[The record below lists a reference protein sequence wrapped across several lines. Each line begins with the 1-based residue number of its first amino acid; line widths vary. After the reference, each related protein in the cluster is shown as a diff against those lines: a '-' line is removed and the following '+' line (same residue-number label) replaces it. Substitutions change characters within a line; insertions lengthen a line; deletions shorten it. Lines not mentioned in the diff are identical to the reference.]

1 MKAIFPVL
9 ALGIAAC
16 MADGS
21 GPGAGR
27 GRIALAVSA
36 QRPTASAGA
45 SVLAAGDS
53 TVITAD
59 SDTVFIRSVDI
70 VVRRIELKP
79 VEVAACES
87 DSSAMEHEGEHHDS
101 TAGDDSTAERDHEGC
116 EEIKAG
122 PVLVSL
128 PLGDTAIA
136 ALVNVTAPAG
146 QYDKLEFKIHAPR
159 LPRDSLFLAANPDF
173 AHVSIRVTG
182 TFSHHGTRTDF
193 TFESG
198 LEAEQ
203 EVRIDPPLAVGADSV
218 ASVTLRFDI
227 SGWFAGPGGAGLVDP
242 GSANAGG
249 ANEGLVR
256 ENIQRSINAFEDRDH
271 DGHDDGDSGD
281 DHDGGHGDGGS
292 GGH

>member
-1 MKAIFPVL
+1 MKRILPVI
-9 ALGIAAC
+9 ALGLAGCI
-16 MADGS
+16 ADGS

-36 QRPTASAGA
+36 EHPTAAAGA

-53 TVITAD
+53 TVIRAD
-59 SDTVFIRSVDI
+59 SDTVIIRGVDL

-87 DSSAMEHEGEHHDS
+87 DSAAMEHEDEHGDS
-101 TAGDDSTAERDHEGC
+101 TAGDDSTADRDSEGC

-136 ALVNVTAPAG
+136 ALVDVSTPAG
-146 QYDKLEFKIHAPR
+146 QYNALEFRIHAPE
-159 LPRDSLFLAANPDF
+159 LPRDSTFLTANPGF
-173 AHVSIRVTG
+173 AGVSIRVTG
-182 TFSHHGTRTDF
+182 TFSHKGTRTDF
-193 TFESG
+193 TFESS

-203 EVRIDPPLAVGADSV
+203 ELRLDPPLVVDAGGV
-218 ASVTLRFDI
+218 ASVTLRFNI
-227 SGWFAGPGGAGLVDP
+227 SGWFAGPGGSGVVDP

-249 ANEGLVR
+249 ANAALVR
-256 ENIQRSINAFEDRDH
+256 ENIQRSIDAFEDRDH
-271 DGHDDGDSGD
+271 DGHDDGDLGD
-281 DHDGGHGDGGS
+281 DHDGGS
-292 GGH
+292 GGGDSGAH